1 MEIPVLIC
9 QSHFVTIPGFHLY
22 FRTIV
27 SKTPLCWH
35 QTISAHQWNGRPEIN
50 PTAMAI
56 WSLTRASKLALDG
69 ETQGRWKAG
78 YLCAKRKLDTSLSF
92 WTKVYSKRIKDLHIR
107 AWMSTML
114 KESIGQALQYPGE
127 GEDFLKS
134 SPITQTMVQCHWK
147 ELRMVLTQKHT
158 GRQVEQ
164 NGGPRNDPKR

>member
-78 YLCAKRKLDTSLSF
+78 YLCAKRKLDRYSSLILDKSLLQ
-92 WTKVYSKRIKDLHIR
+92 KDQRPSYKGLDVYYAKGKHRP
-107 AWMSTML
+107 STPISRRGRGLSEKQSNNTNYGPMPL
-114 KESIGQALQYPGE
+114 KG
-127 GEDFLKS
+127 
-134 SPITQTMVQCHWK
+134 T
-147 ELRMVLTQKHT
+147 
-158 GRQVEQ
+158 Q
-164 NGGPRNDPKR
+164 NGPDAEAHR